1 MVGAWFPGRKQ
12 EKETKCRLFLLGRK
26 RKSLERKKPCHSL
39 LPRTGLET
47 SLEKGRMPANKL
59 AAGILIGFSSIHLLV
74 PRPPLVFP
82 PVDSR
87 RRNPEAENSPR
98 FRGRIP
104 RPASRG
110 LRGATRLIGSND
122 GAGSRPRTGTLTFPT
137 RSGVIARNQIAAAN
151 RCAVYNK

>member
-1 MVGAWFPGRKQ
+1 MVSW
-12 EKETKCRLFLLGRK
+12 TKTRK
-26 RKSLERKKPCHSL
+26 RNKMSAVFIRTEAEKFGTKEAMPLAPSSDGLGNKFGKRKNVGEQ
-39 LPRTGLET
+39 TGGGDFDRIFIDT
-47 SLEKGRMPANKL
+47 PVSP
-59 AAGILIGFSSIHLLV
+59 S
-74 PRPPLVFP
+74 PPFVFP